1 MIQPHSLNGKPS
13 QLVAPFAFGGHAY
26 VVCYPGVVP
35 VEQPAY
41 RDGTKYG
48 SHRKENV
55 AQPDLDIVEAVS
67 AANNVLKR
75 YQHGVVSHDK
85 ERHEEH
91 EEAHVLFEDDA
102 DGGNDAGDGD
112 PERQFLELKDGRA
125 GRGARSATTALPIAT
140 VELLPVLCKARR
152 AIGAA

>member
-1 MIQPHSLNGKPS
+1 MI
-13 QLVAPFAFGGHAY
+13 
-26 VVCYPGVVP
+26 P

-48 SHRKENV
+48 SHRKGNV

-67 AANNVLKR
+67 AASSALKR
-75 YQHGVVSHDK
+75 YQPGVVGHDK

-102 DGGNDAGDGD
+102 DSGNDVGDGD
-112 PERQFLELKDGRA
+112 TERQFLELKDGRVFC
-125 GRGARSATTALPIAT
+125 G
-140 VELLPVLCKARR
+140 
-152 AIGAA
+152 AIGYVM